1 MRRSR
6 KGKIKI
12 RKAKNMEEER
22 GVRNRPESVR
32 SADVRYN
39 ILGGSVKADQ
49 WLLKKKRNIKDL
61 DINDDK
67 LMKLEILR
75 AKLQNPRKFKGDD
88 MLINRT
94 KLKRYINQ
102 YGFYCSRSIA
112 DGLNT
117 IITRMVDEAIARVY
131 MLPLSTKRITVR
143 AGDLPLILQ

>member
-6 KGKIKI
+6 KSKIKI

-22 GVRNRPESVR
+22 GVRNKPHDLNTR
-32 SADVRYN
+32 DMRYD
-39 ILGGSVKADQ
+39 ILAGSVKADQ

-61 DINDDK
+61 DIDDDK
-67 LMKLEILR
+67 LLKLEVLR

-88 MLINRT
+88 LLINRT
-94 KLKRYINQ
+94 KLKRYINK
-102 YGFYCSRSIA
+102 YGFYCSRSLA

-131 MLPLSTKRITVR
+131 MLPINTKRITVR